1 MLDINV
7 AVAQL
12 ELLPGDLDG
21 NRDRIVDAIESAAG
35 RDADV
40 VVLPELAASGY
51 RFTGWDEAL
60 RAAQSIP
67 GPATRDWQELAAR
80 HSCHIVGGILEI
92 AGGSLYNSVAVVG
105 PGGVVAVYRKLH
117 LWGEERLLFAPGDLG
132 LPVVS
137 LPFGRVGIIVC
148 YDLRFPEALR
158 ILSLQGADLVA
169 IPTAWAPGYDK
180 AAPADGVI
188 DQVKAALVQANINQ
202 VFVAAASRVG
212 ADGNLGYLGSSVV
225 IDPYGRPLFGPASRD
240 DEVVEVVPM
249 DLAEARRAKV
259 RDPLITPLADRRT
272 DVYGDLLGYD
282 PAQHR
287 QPDLHDELAVERQLA
302 RVRHG

>member
-7 AVAQL
+7 AIAQL

-105 PGGVVAVYRKLH
+105 PGGVVAVLPQ
-117 LWGEERLLFAPGDLG
+117 APPLG
-132 LPVVS
+132 R
-137 LPFGRVGIIVC
+137 G
-148 YDLRFPEALR
+148 
-158 ILSLQGADLVA
+158 
-169 IPTAWAPGYDK
+169 
-180 AAPADGVI
+180 APAVCPG
-188 DQVKAALVQANINQ
+188 
-202 VFVAAASRVG
+202 
-212 ADGNLGYLGSSVV
+212 
-225 IDPYGRPLFGPASRD
+225 
-240 DEVVEVVPM
+240 
-249 DLAEARRAKV
+249 
-259 RDPLITPLADRRT
+259 
-272 DVYGDLLGYD
+272 
-282 PAQHR
+282 
-287 QPDLHDELAVERQLA
+287 
-302 RVRHG
+302 

>member
-7 AVAQL
+7 AIAQL

-21 NRDRIVDAIESAAG
+21 NRDRIVDAIESATG

-51 RFTGWDEAL
+51 RFTGWGEAL

-158 ILSLQGADLVA
+158 IPRCRA
-169 IPTAWAPGYDK
+169 PTSWPS
-180 AAPADGVI
+180 PP
-188 DQVKAALVQANINQ
+188 
-202 VFVAAASRVG
+202 R
-212 ADGNLGYLGSSVV
+212 
-225 IDPYGRPLFGPASRD
+225 GPRATT
-240 DEVVEVVPM
+240 
-249 DLAEARRAKV
+249 RR
-259 RDPLITPLADRRT
+259 RRRT
-272 DVYGDLLGYD
+272 
-282 PAQHR
+282 A
-287 QPDLHDELAVERQLA
+287 
-302 RVRHG
+302 